1 MFEIHATISCVSFFY
16 RGQPQRLKFEWLATA
31 DKLTYSAWNFRVI
44 DHFWGALH
52 AYTVVAGE
60 AI

>member
-1 MFEIHATISCVSFFY
+1 VSFFY